1 MLCVGAAIA
10 VSLTIAP
17 SLAQPSGPIPVVGW
31 LFPRNPEDPP
41 AQAFRQAMRKLGY
54 VDGQNIHL
62 EARWARGDTDRIP
75 ALVAEIMAHQPRVIV
90 TNSEPAIRAVKDAA
104 GPTPIVM
111 AIVGDPVAAGF
122 AASLARPGGNLTG
135 FSNFGGGLVSK
146 RLELLHE
153 VVPNPGCTAVLRNPD
168 DKALDPVYWREITE
182 AAQRLGVALRPVLA
196 PGARDL
202 EAAFAEMAR
211 EGCQELVEMPNSALS
226 AARTRIIDLAA
237 KYRIAAIYDTRE
249 FVEVGGLMSYGPD
262 LSDLYRRA
270 ADYVDKILKGAKPAE
285 LPVQQ
290 PDKFE
295 LVVNLK
301 TAKALGVTIPPTI
314 LARADE
320 VIE

>member
-1 MLCVGAAIA
+1 
-10 VSLTIAP
+10 
-17 SLAQPSGPIPVVGW
+17 
-31 LFPRNPEDPP
+31 
-41 AQAFRQAMRKLGY
+41 
-54 VDGQNIHL
+54 
-62 EARWARGDTDRIP
+62 
-75 ALVAEIMAHQPRVIV
+75 
-90 TNSEPAIRAVKDAA
+90 
-104 GPTPIVM
+104 
-111 AIVGDPVAAGF
+111 
-122 AASLARPGGNLTG
+122 
-135 FSNFGGGLVSK
+135 
-146 RLELLHE
+146 
-153 VVPNPGCTAVLRNPD
+153 VLRNPD

-285 LPVQQ
+285 LPIQQ